1 MTAAPLDRPPEPL
14 NQRIKVA
21 NMSVDPNVSV
31 IHADNEEEETYD
43 SKIANFSKGLR
54 HDSNTGEV
62 IPDDYET
69 FLEAVKDSLANTPD
83 YENAIANFE
92 TVPVGTSITGPIR
105 KFVNPVCGLSYDS
118 EGLDSFNRE
127 ILEHPKLNSLD
138 AAAEMAE
145 LYWMAIMRDTNFTD
159 YDESHTMAKDA
170 IDDLNTHFSS
180 YPYWTLDKIP
190 ITAKTLFRGLSLG
203 NAHGPYISQF
213 LYRGNKNVTL
223 DDLKEED
230 GLVAYGTQ
238 HIDQRCLVAKE
249 ELDFMT
255 DFPNWLKV
263 QDGANTGINRFDDRF
278 SDVADNPERLSDEN
292 NRFFNKKTRFIKNLR
307 DLATYVHFDALYQ
320 AYFVACAYMLSAGF
334 PFSDGLPYKANIKSQ
349 EGFGNYGGPH
359 ILSLLTEVATRAL
372 KAVWFQKWYVYR
384 RLRPEAFGWL
394 IHQTKTN
401 GTYDIHSS
409 IINNSAVLPKIFEHN
424 KKLNDRFKDRKDGGT
439 YLLPQA
445 FREGSPLHPSY
456 GAGHATVAGAC
467 VTILKAWFKD
477 FKPVPENIWK
487 TIWEANHDGSEL
499 KEYKGNDK
507 DEITVH
513 GELNKLASNIAIG
526 RNAGGVHYR
535 TDYTASLTLGEE
547 VAISILREI
556 IMYLPEKSTKFH
568 FKRFFTK
575 PTDPEFMIP

>member
-1 MTAAPLDRPPEPL
+1 MTAAPPDRPPEPL
-14 NQRIKVA
+14 NRRIKVA
-21 NMSVDPNVSV
+21 NISVDPTSIVTHEDIDEKEPYIN
-31 IHADNEEEETYD
+31 
-43 SKIANFSKGLR
+43 NFSKGLE
-54 HDSNTGEV
+54 HNATTGEV
-62 IPDDYET
+62 IVDEYKR
-69 FLEAVKDSLANTPD
+69 FLDAVQASIADKPD
-83 YENAIANFE
+83 YENAIAHFE
-92 TVPVGTSITGPIR
+92 TVRVGETVTGPKR

-118 EGLDSFNRE
+118 EGLDSFNRK
-127 ILEHPKLNSLD
+127 IIPPPSITSLD
-138 AAAEMAE
+138 GAAEMAE

-170 IDDLNTHFSS
+170 IDDLNTNFSS
-180 YPYWTLDKIP
+180 YPNWTLDQTP

-203 NAHGPYISQF
+203 NAYGPYISQF

-223 DDLKEED
+223 DLKEEK

-249 ELDFMT
+249 GLDFMT

-278 SDVADNPERLSDEN
+278 TDVANNPEQLSDQN
-292 NRFFNKKTRFIKNLR
+292 NTFFDKNTRFIKNLR

-320 AYFVACAYMLSAGF
+320 AYFVACSYMLSAGF
-334 PFSDGLPYKANIKSQ
+334 PFSDGLPYKPDIESQ

-384 RLRPEAFGWL
+384 RVRPEGFGWL
-394 IHQTKTN
+394 IHQTKTKTKN
-401 GTYDIHSS
+401 YNIHSS
-409 IINNSAVLPKIFEHN
+409 IIDKSTVLPKIFKHN
-424 KKLNDRFKDRKDGGT
+424 KKLNDRFEDRDNGGT

-477 FKPVPENIWK
+477 VKPIPG

-499 KEYKGNDK
+499 KKYEGNDK
-507 DEITVH
+507 NKITVH

-535 TDYTASLTLGEE
+535 TDYKASLTLGEE
-547 VAISILREI
+547 VAISILREL

-575 PTDPEFMIP
+575 PDDPEFMIPP

>member
-1 MTAAPLDRPPEPL
+1 MTTAPVDRPLEAL
-14 NQRIKVA
+14 NRRKKIA
-21 NMSVDPNVSV
+21 EMSVDPTMMVT
-31 IHADNEEEETYD
+31 HLDNDEEETYN
-43 SKIANFSKGLR
+43 SKIANFSKGLQ
-54 HDSNTGEV
+54 HDPNTGEV
-62 IPDDYET
+62 VLDDYDT
-69 FLEAVKDSLANTPD
+69 FLKAVKDSLANTPD
-83 YENAIANFE
+83 YQNAIANFE
-92 TVPVGTSITGPIR
+92 TVPVGTSISGPKR

-118 EGLDSFNRE
+118 EGLDGFNR
-127 ILEHPKLNSLD
+127 IIPYHPKLNSLD

-145 LYWMAIMRDTNFTD
+145 LYWMALMRDTNFTD

-170 IDDLNTHFSS
+170 IADLNNNFST
-180 YPYWTLDKIP
+180 YPHWTLEKTP

-203 NAHGPYISQF
+203 NAYGPYISQF

-223 DDLKEED
+223 DLKEEK

-249 ELDFMT
+249 GLDFMT

-278 SDVADNPERLSDEN
+278 IDVANNPEQLSDQN
-292 NRFFNKKTRFIKNLR
+292 NTFFDKNTRFIKNLR

-320 AYFVACAYMLSAGF
+320 AYFVACSYMLSAGF
-334 PFSDGLPYKANIKSQ
+334 PFSDGLPYKPDIESQ

-384 RLRPEAFGWL
+384 RVRPEAFGWL
-394 IHQTKTN
+394 IHRTKTD
-401 GTYDIHSS
+401 GIYDIHSS
-409 IINNSAVLPKIFEHN
+409 LINDSTVLAKVFEHN
-424 KKLNDRFKDRKDGGT
+424 KKLNDRFQDRKNGGT

-467 VTILKAWFKD
+467 ITILKAWFKD
-477 FKPVPENIWK
+477 LKPIPG
-487 TIWEANHDGSEL
+487 TIWESNHDGSEL

-507 DEITVH
+507 NEISVH

-547 VAISILREI
+547 VAISILKEL

-575 PTDPEFMIP
+575 KNDPELEIP